1 MLGER
6 YRLDEPGMAE
16 RFAEVTAGFRAP
28 DEQVAAW
35 GRLIA
40 PEVVASVGG

>member
-6 YRLDEPGMAE
+6 SRLTEQGMAE
-16 RFAEVTAGFRAP
+16 RFAEMTAGFRAP

-35 GRLIA
+35 GGLVA
-40 PEVVASVGG
+40 LQVVASAA